1 MKLTMECHK
10 TSEGIISPCQSN
22 PKIATSIE
30 STPSE
35 SQDLIQSTCNERR
48 QGVSDVEE
56 KKLAT
61 QIFR

>member
-1 MKLTMECHK
+1 MECHN
-10 TSEGIISPCQSN
+10 EGIISPCQSN
-22 PKIATSIE
+22 PKVATGIE

-61 QIFR
+61 QMVR

>member
-1 MKLTMECHK
+1 MECHN
-10 TSEGIISPCQSN
+10 TSENIISPCQSN
-22 PKIATSIE
+22 PKVATSKE

-61 QIFR
+61 QMVR

>member
-1 MKLTMECHK
+1 MECHN
-10 TSEGIISPCQSN
+10 TSKGMISPCQSN
-22 PKIATSIE
+22 PKVGTSIE

-35 SQDLIQSTCNERR
+35 SQDLIQSNCNERR